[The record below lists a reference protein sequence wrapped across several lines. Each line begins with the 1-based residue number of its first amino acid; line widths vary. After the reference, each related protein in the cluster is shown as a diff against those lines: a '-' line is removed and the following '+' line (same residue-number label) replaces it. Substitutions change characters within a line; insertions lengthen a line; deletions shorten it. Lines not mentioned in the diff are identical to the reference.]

1 MCTNRVSYPTPSNS
15 IADNPPPP
23 PPTKLQL
30 MHDWPFAFKCNRV
43 IACTKK
49 MFISFFFFSFFS
61 HRIGTKIID
70 SFQYTNLSVFF
81 LQQMPRWM
89 KTNWFPV
96 SQSGCHR
103 SYSLSHKCSLSSN
116 FEDKNLC
123 GPPWWSQSKHPCCM
137 AECFGLI
144 LLLWLEIAFPVM
156 LELRT
161 GIQVYIQ
168 MIIFEN
174 Y

>member
-1 MCTNRVSYPTPSNS
+1 
-15 IADNPPPP
+15 
-23 PPTKLQL
+23 
-30 MHDWPFAFKCNRV
+30 V

-96 SQSGCHR
+96 SQSVSQAVTDLTLLVISAVCPVILKTKISVAHLDGVNQ
-103 SYSLSHKCSLSSN
+103 STLVAWLSALVL
-116 FEDKNLC
+116 FYYC
-123 GPPWWSQSKHPCCM
+123 GWK
-137 AECFGLI
+137 
-144 LLLWLEIAFPVM
+144 
-156 LELRT
+156 
-161 GIQVYIQ
+161 
-168 MIIFEN
+168 
-174 Y
+174 